1 MKEQS
6 TIFVVFGPQ
15 GSGKSTQVERL
26 AERASMK
33 VFEAGKE
40 LRSRSVVD
48 ENLHRQVSQGI
59 LVADETMLEIVD
71 QFISENP
78 SPKGYVFDGYP
89 RNLNQFKGFE
99 SLVKKYGWSVAGIF
113 VNLSDESAKKRLE
126 TRFQIVDGQKI
137 TREDDKPEIVQK
149 RLDTFK
155 QETLPLKEKFGQIY
169 KLLEIDGE
177 PPMDTVTSEISEAV
191 DRFLNDGD

>member
-1 MKEQS
+1 MREQL

-71 QFISENP
+71 QFISANP

-99 SLVKKYGWSVAGIF
+99 SLVKNYGWRVAGIF

-155 QETLPLKEKFGQIY
+155 QETLPLKEKFGQLY

-191 DRFLNDGD
+191 DRFLNDSD